1 MAPDS
6 PQTHDTPQVVPW
18 YHWIWVFPFALF
30 LRLWLATLRVQ
41 CSVPKVDDRE
51 GPYIIA
57 LWHDRLFLAS
67 LVGNRFFGRPIA
79 ALISASRDGG
89 WLVAFFKLMGIHAVR
104 GSSSRRGTEAL
115 IALTKAVRQ
124 GHHAGITPDGP
135 KGPRRV
141 CKLGLVSLAKLTE
154 RPILILGIRF
164 HRAIYLKS
172 WDRFG
177 LPLPFSKVEV
187 TFVPLPPVDRTQS
200 DETIAREVEQKLND
214 LS

>member
-1 MAPDS
+1 
-6 PQTHDTPQVVPW
+6 
-18 YHWIWVFPFALF
+18 
-30 LRLWLATLRVQ
+30 
-41 CSVPKVDDRE
+41 
-51 GPYIIA
+51 
-57 LWHDRLFLAS
+57 
-67 LVGNRFFGRPIA
+67 
-79 ALISASRDGG
+79 
-89 WLVAFFKLMGIHAVR
+89 MGIHAVR

-141 CKLGLVSLAKLTE
+141 CKLGLVSLAKLTA